1 MPFIKSTI
9 TEIETVNIYYE
20 DLGKGK
26 ALVFVH
32 GWPLSGA
39 MWEYQVTE
47 LTAKGFR
54 CITYDRRGF
63 GKSDK
68 PFSGYDYDTMAGD
81 LKTLMDELDLED
93 VTLIGFS
100 MGGGEVAKYFK
111 NYGNTHI
118 GKVVLVSSVL
128 PYMLQADDNPNGVPK
143 AVFDEIAKGIQNDRP
158 GFMEDFA
165 KAFFGVSMENKP
177 VSDAFLANNLARVME
192 ASPIATLECVK
203 AFAFT
208 DFREDIVKI
217 NVPVLVIHGDGDKI
231 VPIKATGERSA
242 ELINDASF
250 IIYPDAAHGLWY
262 TEREQLNKDILA
274 FVSQ

>member
-1 MPFIKSTI
+1 MPFITSKAI
-9 TEIETVNIYYE
+9 DTEPVNIYYE
-20 DLGKGK
+20 DLGQGK
-26 ALVFVH
+26 PLVFIH
-32 GWPLSGA
+32 GWPLSGS

-47 LTAKGFR
+47 FTAKGLR

-100 MGGGEVAKYFK
+100 MGGGEIAKYFK
-111 NYGNTHI
+111 HYGNAHI
-118 GKVVLVSSVL
+118 AKVVLVSSVL
-128 PYMLQADDNPNGVPK
+128 PYLLQTGDNPEGVPK
-143 AVFDEIAKGIQNDRP
+143 EIFDEIAKGIKNDRP
-158 GFMEDFA
+158 GFMENFA
-165 KAFFGVSMENKP
+165 KDFFGVSITRHP
-177 VSDAFLANNLARVME
+177 VSDAFLANNLTHVME
-192 ASPIATLECVK
+192 TSPIATLECVK

-217 NVPVLVIHGDGDKI
+217 NVPTLVIHGDGDKI

-242 ELINDASF
+242 ELIKNASY

-262 TEREQLNKDILA
+262 TEKEQLNKDILA
-274 FVSQ
+274 FL